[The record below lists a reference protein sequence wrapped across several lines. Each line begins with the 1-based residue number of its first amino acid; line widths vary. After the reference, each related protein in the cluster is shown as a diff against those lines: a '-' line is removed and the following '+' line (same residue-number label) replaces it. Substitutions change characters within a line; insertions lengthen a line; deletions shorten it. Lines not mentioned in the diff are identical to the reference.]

1 MKNNVFLSS
10 FCAIVFAVI
19 SYFIISFFDDNAL
32 TLSIIA
38 GLGYF
43 LLLFIFCEI
52 YMRKQNK
59 RYKAIEEKIK
69 FPVWYRLNC
78 NIQTPKGMK
87 NGTVYFT
94 DEGIVFVFLD
104 KKPYIKE
111 EISKANIKELGT
123 DNVTCL
129 FIYTNDEQVL
139 IIRTGELKSVI
150 PVLQEHGWI

>member
-1 MKNNVFLSS
+1 MKNNILLSA
-10 FCAIVFAVI
+10 FCAIVAAFI
-19 SYFIISFFDDNAL
+19 SYFIISSFDDNAL
-32 TLSIIA
+32 ILSIIA

-43 LLLFIFCEI
+43 LLLFIFLEI

-59 RYKAIEEKIK
+59 RYEAIEKKIN

-94 DEGIVFVFLD
+94 DEGVLFISLN
-104 KKPYIKE
+104 KKPYIQE
-111 EISKANIKELGT
+111 EIRKTNIKKLET

-129 FIYTNDEQVL
+129 FIYTNDDQVL